1 MMSPAHKGIPR
12 VSVCIPTYNHA
23 HFIGQAIES
32 VLVQTYADFELVVV
46 DNCSTDNTRELVS
59 TFSAIDQRIRYVCN
73 ERNVGPQ
80 ENLNRCLAE
89 AAGEYVKIL
98 CADDFIAPT
107 CLEKSIQLLN
117 DHPRVTL
124 VSSARQIV
132 DEQLNPLRVAAFAV
146 KDQLLD
152 GKFVINYTLFN
163 GNYIGEP
170 SAALFRRRDAD
181 AGFNK
186 AFRLMIDVE
195 FWLRLLE
202 QGDFAFIAEPLCSF
216 RIHGGQETNSV
227 VASLDFIDEELALLR
242 KYADKPYVSASVV
255 QHIKWACKVAWVLPL
270 RGYAAIDRNQLLQRV
285 KAVDG
290 RGALYWVF
298 LFRSLLGA
306 ALRKRL

>member
-1 MMSPAHKGIPR
+1 MNCNLK

-32 VLVQTYADFELVVV
+32 VLIQTFADFELVVV
-46 DNCSTDNTRELVS
+46 DNCSTDNTRELVL
-59 TFSAIDQRIRYVCN
+59 AYGAKDRRIRYVCN
-73 ERNVGPQ
+73 ETNVGPQ
-80 ENLNRCLAE
+80 ENLNRCLAQ
-89 AAGEYVKIL
+89 AVGEYVKIL
-98 CADDFIAPT
+98 CADDRIAPT
-107 CLEKSIQLLN
+107 CLEKSVQLLEA
-117 DHPRVTL
+117 HPHATL

-132 DEQLNPLRVAAFAV
+132 DQQLNLLRVAAFSA

-170 SAALFRRRDAD
+170 SAALFRRRDAG

-195 FWLRLLE
+195 LWLRLLE
-202 QGDFAFIAEPLCSF
+202 QGDFAYIAEPLCSF
-216 RIHGGQETNSV
+216 RIHAGQETNNV

-255 QHIKWACKVAWVLPL
+255 QRIKWACKVAWVLPL
-270 RGYAAIDRNQLLQRV
+270 RGYASVDRSELLQRV
-285 KAVDG
+285 KAADG

-298 LFRSLLGA
+298 VFRSLLGA
-306 ALRKRL
+306 ALSKRP